1 MLGHGRIRQL
11 RINLYMYTI
20 YDVST
25 FVSPVAE
32 NIQNILFVWKL
43 FRESVTLSPPKLLP
57 GRRRVNTLLTLH
69 APHCHLFHSQF
80 MMHSIKA
87 QK

>member
-1 MLGHGRIRQL
+1 MVAFGGIMGYRRSIGMLGHGRIRQL

-43 FRESVTLSPPKLLP
+43 F
-57 GRRRVNTLLTLH
+57 G
-69 APHCHLFHSQF
+69 
-80 MMHSIKA
+80 
-87 QK
+87 